1 MSTDPRNRAWL
12 EVDAS
17 AIRANFLAV
26 RSAVG
31 EESRIVAMVKADA
44 YGLGALETVRT
55 LEPLGPWGYGVATV
69 EEGAQLRRA
78 GIQRPVILVSPL
90 PPGAEVAAVTEGLTA
105 SVSHVQGL
113 ERLLEA
119 FDEVKAG
126 VEGGTVVAP
135 AFHLEVDTGMGRAG
149 VPWQELPALLPRFRE
164 LAQRSGAVL
173 EACFTHFHSADAR
186 GGEESV
192 LEQWDRL
199 TQALEGLPSDC
210 LPSDRL
216 RDGGKSREPW
226 IHAANSAAIFRSK
239 AVTAHGC
246 RPGIFLFG
254 GRPGEDLPTPSPVVS
269 LRARIVRVEEVA
281 PGSTVGYGATHRAR
295 GKEWWATVAVG
306 YGDGLRRLLSNRG
319 EAVFR
324 GVRVPIVGRIS
335 MDLTVVECSSA
346 MGGDPPRV
354 GEVVT
359 FLGEDDAAAVSL
371 EEMAEWANTIHYEI
385 LTGFSPRLPRIW
397 HATQ

>member
-1 MSTDPRNRAWL
+1 MSTDPRSRAWL

-17 AIRANFLAV
+17 ALRANFLAV
-26 RSAVG
+26 RSVVG
-31 EESRIVAMVKADA
+31 EKSRILAMVKADG

-69 EEGAQLRRA
+69 DEGARLRRA
-78 GIQRPVILVSPL
+78 GIRRPVVLVSPL
-90 PPGAEVAAVTEGLTA
+90 PAGQEVAARTEDLTVTISNLQA
-105 SVSHVQGL
+105 L
-113 ERLLEA
+113 ERLLKAFAEVSAEA
-119 FDEVKAG
+119 DPSTMVL
-126 VEGGTVVAP
+126 P

-149 VPWQELPALLPRFRE
+149 VPWRDLPVLLPRFQD
-164 LAQRSGAVL
+164 LAQQGGAVL
-173 EACFTHFHSADAR
+173 EACFTHFHSADEK

-192 LEQWDRL
+192 ELQWNRL
-199 TQALEGLPSDC
+199 TQALGGLSLND
-210 LPSDRL
+210 LPHGRKGD
-216 RDGGKSREPW
+216 EPW
-226 IHAANSAAIFRSK
+226 IHAANSAAIFRSPGV
-239 AVTAHGC
+239 AAHGC

-254 GRPGEDLPTPSPVVS
+254 GCPGWNLPVPRPVAS
-269 LRARIVRVEEVA
+269 LRARIVRVQKA
-281 PGSTVGYGATHRAR
+281 LPGSTVGYGATHRAQ
-295 GKEWWATVAVG
+295 GEEWWATVGVG
-306 YGDGLRRLLSNRG
+306 YGDGLPRLLSNRG
-319 EAVFR
+319 EAVLR

-359 FLGEDDAAAVSL
+359 FLGQDGAAGVSL

-397 HATQ
+397 NATD